1 MTTNYIGHNKV
12 LLSSFGEEGK
22 DSCFQAGK
30 IFFTSSKWFS
40 SLTMNQKMSY

>member
-22 DSCFQAGK
+22 DTCFQAGK
-30 IFFTSSKWFS
+30 IIPLHLSC
-40 SLTMNQKMSY
+40 LVALL